1 MEAARTEW
9 TDRRLDELKTSMDDG
24 FRRVDGR
31 LDRVE
36 GRIDALQRTMLTGF
50 LSLAT
55 LILAAAG
62 AMIALH

>member
-9 TDRRLDELKTSMDDG
+9 TDKRLDDLRASVDDG

-36 GRIDALQRTMLTGF
+36 GRIDALQRTMLTGL
-50 LSLAT
+50 LSMGT
-55 LILAAAG
+55 MILAAVG